1 MALPLRERWDVTHL
15 AAKYPWL
22 RVDQAALEEFRS
34 PFRWVPDTPP
44 LPHSSTEN
52 SDRDGSD
59 DDAGGRPRRHGR
71 ERKARTESK
80 GEGLEVEKRPKVRK
94 KMRTKTHAI
103 ARGHKQLP
111 SPTAKSRRNN
121 SPPSYEPSDSP
132 LRLSVPV
139 EEEPLA
145 AAVTIATPTILV
157 CQDAGELGDT
167 SNSVLET
174 LRHDHEA
181 LLKLRNRKKKKVK
194 RKVPSNVL
202 TLRFPV
208 LVSKP
213 PASHTQPS
221 SSSIEDGN
229 WSSSASILLDK
240 YTRELASLTQEEQR
254 LEQGVLTRIAEEKAR
269 LPLTFLFEHNLLHRS
284 DAQQDGLRIV
294 TAIFAQLQH
303 RLLFSGF
310 ARWRGFLSSTR
321 REERQQE
328 VLRLARLRAV
338 KLLERV
344 SSDAY
349 VGTLDRG
356 FQRWK
361 RAGRLLIEQER
372 HQAATVIQTAF
383 RTRRA
388 RQHLLI
394 LRQAAKARDHRRELA
409 VQALLRFERYGFTM
423 KWGALRVG
431 FDLVRQTRAARSLQL
446 FLRRTRRHAA
456 TLIQCQF
463 RGWNARGSYQSARLA
478 VITIQCAV
486 RCALARRKRGRRLGA
501 TVKLQGWAKGVLLC
515 RVARRVLEE
524 MKVQAQRREAL
535 ALLLQKRARQIE
547 AQQTARLLR
556 EALKVVK
563 IEQRRYFGTE
573 DGGVHGGT
581 GWVTHQTSSELL
593 AFVTERFLEDDTCFT
608 LKETRWLRAQ
618 VQAAYERLAR
628 EDQATVFLQR
638 RYRGYATRLG
648 YWVHRCQM
656 EQLRQLKEVKAVV
669 LQRIARGWL
678 ARRQTHR
685 LREQRR
691 KLELKEAYVRE
702 RRRKDEERE
711 WKERVDREQMEL
723 RVQQA
728 HEAEAQIREARREAD
743 IARIKAEA
751 AAYRAQELAAEL
763 EIKAVQEALAAKK
776 ANEKEE
782 EMEGDK
788 WTELAD
794 EFGNVYYCNER
805 TGESCWDRPPPP
817 PKKEE
822 KPLVEE
828 AKAVSTDAKAE
839 ELKVQQTKEDE
850 ECKIKAA
857 LEEKGDLE
865 RALREGKCRTCRRV
879 QATKQCLDCEDTAHA
894 KFCTACFTQEHPRLS
909 NSSECHHDFAV
920 LPSAQARVARCQSAL
935 HSNTGD
941 SENQQPPGLRLAT
954 YFCLECTAATHPD
967 SESESKLK
975 LASDSE
981 LRSESKLKL
990 DAAGCFYC
998 DECFAGSHET
1008 TQELQHVEKA
1018 LQFCRG
1024 ASLCCD
1030 CGHTLA
1036 VRLCEQ
1042 CGDKFCASCFVT
1054 AHTSSK
1060 RRLTTHSWT
1069 PLKVIR
1075 EPLVSET
1082 DVYCVD
1088 CDLRASSRLCN
1099 LCGDGFCDS
1108 CFAVA
1113 HAKGAKRSHTWLPW
1127 AVAAQHGDWLEIQ
1140 DNNSTLF
1147 FNVETKESTV
1157 TRPSALLP
1165 GDERHRLQ
1173 LAEREQLQRRR
1184 QIELE
1189 SEVVKLKEQLIE
1201 LQDSQQQQT
1210 QRRQRLGSHA
1220 SKPTRHLEAPG
1231 EQKKPDEAKKA
1242 AKPGLLSR
1250 LYPRRPRSQPERND
1264 VAPEETKS
1272 LAKEKIIG
1280 SPAFQQAV
1288 LQELAALAQTPDGKM
1303 ALHPSALPSSPRG
1316 GNGNGHSKRLPSLP
1330 QRREDAATLA
1340 STAVSSD
1347 VEVAKIGEMDVVDP
1361 NGSPSGFNCVLD
1373 DAEGLVLD
1381 VIDEIMTSS
1390 AKEAVE
1396 RLMFRRLLGFVA
1408 SWGAA
1413 MITEALVSAIAPTG
1427 DVGIDSSG
1435 MALDPV
1441 TTLLACVNTEPEKFE
1456 PPDRC
1461 PPDVSYQRNQ
1471 VPMRSRRQEDLEN
1484 EALYRAVRDASGC
1497 GGGSRARAA
1506 SVASSRLTANS
1517 RRRRKHQETTITAA
1531 PEGPQ
1536 PGVVF
1541 NTEPAE
1547 SRAKHRILSPRKVM
1561 AMRNAALHKQLE
1573 DPMQSGSRES
1583 PWKSIADDENA
1594 VVGLHLNLDIDG
1606 LGQSGARTLGSPPA
1620 FASFDGV
1627 KGDEGGQQ
1635 DEPLLDVDLLDQNF
1649 QSMPLSP
1656 GVKLQAGDASL
1667 VGPEL
1672 PLFGRRMRK
1681 STFVVSWVMLCRL
1694 ELE

>member
-44 LPHSSTEN
+44 LLHSSTGN
-52 SDRDGSD
+52 PDSDSSDG
-59 DDAGGRPRRHGR
+59 DAGGRPQRHRG
-71 ERKARTESK
+71 ERKARTESREEELK
-80 GEGLEVEKRPKVRK
+80 AEKQPKVGK
-94 KMRTKTHAI
+94 KKRINTHAI
-103 ARGHKQLP
+103 TRNHKHLP
-111 SPTAKSRRNN
+111 SPTAKPRRNN
-121 SPPSYEPSDSP
+121 SPPSYDPSESP
-132 LRLSVPV
+132 LRLLIPV
-139 EEEPLA
+139 EEESPTPSLS
-145 AAVTIATPTILV
+145 IATPTITV
-157 CQDAGELGDT
+157 CQDAGELEDA
-167 SNSVLET
+167 SNSVLDT
-174 LRHDHEA
+174 LKHDHEV
-181 LLKLRNRKKKKVK
+181 LLMLRNRKKKKVK
-194 RKVPSNVL
+194 RKSPSNVL

-208 LVSKP
+208 LVSKT
-213 PASHTQPS
+213 PASHTQTS
-221 SSSIEDGN
+221 TSSIEDGN
-229 WSSSASILLDK
+229 WSSSASLLLDK
-240 YTRELASLTQEEQR
+240 YTRELASLAQEEQR

-294 TAIFAQLQH
+294 TAIFAKLQH

-310 ARWRGFLSSTR
+310 VRWRGFLSSIR

-338 KLLERV
+338 SLLERV

-349 VGTLDRG
+349 VGTLARG

-361 RAGRLLIEQER
+361 RADRLLVEQER
-372 HQAATVIQTAF
+372 YQAATVIQTAF

-409 VQALLRFERYGFTM
+409 VQALLRFERYGSTM

-431 FDLVRQTRAARSLQL
+431 FDLARQTP
-446 FLRRTRRHAA
+446 
-456 TLIQCQF
+456 
-463 RGWNARGSYQSARLA
+463 RG
-478 VITIQCAV
+478 
-486 RCALARRKRGRRLGA
+486 KRGRRLGA
-501 TVKLQGWAKGVLLC
+501 TVKLQGWTKGVLLC

-524 MKVQAQRREAL
+524 MVVQAQRREAL

-547 AQQTARLLR
+547 AQQTARLFR

-563 IEQRRYFGTE
+563 IEQRRYFGTG
-573 DGGVHGGT
+573 DGGVQGGT
-581 GWVTHQTSSELL
+581 GWATHQASSELL
-593 AFVTERFLEDDTCFT
+593 AFVTERFLEDDTCLAF
-608 LKETRWLRAQ
+608 KETQWLRAQ
-618 VQAAYERLAR
+618 VQAAYERLAQ
-628 EDQATVFLQR
+628 EDHAAVFLQR
-638 RYRGYATRLG
+638 RYRGYATRLA

-656 EQLRQLKEVKAVV
+656 EQLRQLKEVKVVV

-678 ARRQTHR
+678 ARRQTRR

-691 KLELKEAYVRE
+691 KMELKEAYIRE

-743 IARIKAEA
+743 VARIKAEA

-763 EIKAVQEALAAKK
+763 EIKAAEEALAVRRASEK
-776 ANEKEE
+776 AE

-794 EFGNVYYCNER
+794 EFGNAYYCNER

-817 PKKEE
+817 PPKKEK
-822 KPLVEE
+822 KPLDEGAE
-828 AKAVSTDAKAE
+828 AVNADAKAR
-839 ELKVQQTKEDE
+839 ELKAQQTKEE
-850 ECKIKAA
+850 EERKAKAA
-857 LEEKGDLE
+857 LAEKEELE

-894 KFCTACFTQEHPRLS
+894 KFCTACFAQEHPRLS
-909 NSSECHHDFAV
+909 NSSEYQHDFTV
-920 LPSAQARVARCQSAL
+920 LPSAQTRVARCQSAL

-941 SENQQPPGLRLAT
+941 SENQQPSGLRLAT
-954 YFCLECTAATHPD
+954 YFCLECATATHPD
-967 SESESKLK
+967 S
-975 LASDSE
+975 D
-981 LRSESKLKL
+981 SESKLKL

-1036 VRLCEQ
+1036 ARLCEQ

-1054 AHTSSK
+1054 VHTSSK
-1060 RRLTTHSWT
+1060 RRLTTHTWT

-1140 DNNSTLF
+1140 DNNATLF
-1147 FNVETKESTV
+1147 FNVETKESTA

-1189 SEVVKLKEQLIE
+1189 SEVVKLKEQLLE

-1210 QRRQRLGSHA
+1210 RRHQQFGSHA
-1220 SKPTRHLEAPG
+1220 SKPTKHLEAPG
-1231 EQKKPDEAKKA
+1231 EQKKSDKAKKA

-1250 LYPRRPRSQPERND
+1250 LYPRRPRSQLEKKN
-1264 VAPEETKS
+1264 VAPEETKD
-1272 LAKEKIIG
+1272 LAKEESIG

-1288 LQELAALAQTPDGKM
+1288 LQELAALAQTP
-1303 ALHPSALPSSPRG
+1303 S
-1316 GNGNGHSKRLPSLP
+1316 
-1330 QRREDAATLA
+1330 Q
-1340 STAVSSD
+1340 
-1347 VEVAKIGEMDVVDP
+1347 
-1361 NGSPSGFNCVLD
+1361 
-1373 DAEGLVLD
+1373 
-1381 VIDEIMTSS
+1381 
-1390 AKEAVE
+1390 
-1396 RLMFRRLLGFVA
+1396 
-1408 SWGAA
+1408 
-1413 MITEALVSAIAPTG
+1413 
-1427 DVGIDSSG
+1427 
-1435 MALDPV
+1435 
-1441 TTLLACVNTEPEKFE
+1441 
-1456 PPDRC
+1456 
-1461 PPDVSYQRNQ
+1461 
-1471 VPMRSRRQEDLEN
+1471 
-1484 EALYRAVRDASGC
+1484 
-1497 GGGSRARAA
+1497 
-1506 SVASSRLTANS
+1506 
-1517 RRRRKHQETTITAA
+1517 
-1531 PEGPQ
+1531 
-1536 PGVVF
+1536 
-1541 NTEPAE
+1541 
-1547 SRAKHRILSPRKVM
+1547 
-1561 AMRNAALHKQLE
+1561 
-1573 DPMQSGSRES
+1573 
-1583 PWKSIADDENA
+1583 
-1594 VVGLHLNLDIDG
+1594 
-1606 LGQSGARTLGSPPA
+1606 LGSKP
-1620 FASFDGV
+1620 
-1627 KGDEGGQQ
+1627 K
-1635 DEPLLDVDLLDQNF
+1635 
-1649 QSMPLSP
+1649 
-1656 GVKLQAGDASL
+1656 
-1667 VGPEL
+1667 
-1672 PLFGRRMRK
+1672 
-1681 STFVVSWVMLCRL
+1681 
-1694 ELE
+1694 